1 VTTIPKLLA
10 LLGPLAACSTATVP
24 PAAAQQ
30 KVPSAPALAV
40 APLAGQR
47 VPVLPFTLL
56 TADASIE
63 ATLPVDRVARLAW
76 ADSIMAEVLL
86 ERGPEVSW
94 VLPPELRATARR
106 APATVTNP
114 DRMGHALMRAQGIDV
129 VPDPLRAY
137 LRSLTAMTNSRMV
150 MIPAAVRFTVDSAGG
165 VRAETVLV
173 LTDSR
178 NGAVLWR
185 SQPTATAATA
195 REAFRDTIRHILPDF
210 N

>member
-1 VTTIPKLLA
+1 
-10 LLGPLAACSTATVP
+10 
-24 PAAAQQ
+24 
-30 KVPSAPALAV
+30 
-40 APLAGQR
+40 
-47 VPVLPFTLL
+47 
-56 TADASIE
+56 
-63 ATLPVDRVARLAW
+63 
-76 ADSIMAEVLL
+76 
-86 ERGPEVSW
+86 
-94 VLPPELRATARR
+94 
-106 APATVTNP
+106 
-114 DRMGHALMRAQGIDV
+114 MRAQGIDV

-185 SQPTATAATA
+185 SQPVATGATA

>member
-1 VTTIPKLLA
+1 MKSSLRLLA
-10 LLGPLAACSTATVP
+10 LLGSLAACSTATVP
-24 PAAAQQ
+24 PAEAQQ
-30 KVPSAPALAV
+30 KPAPSPALAV

-47 VPVLPFTLL
+47 VPVLPFTLI
-56 TADASIE
+56 TVDPSIE
-63 ATLPVDRVARLAW
+63 ASLPADRVARLGW
-76 ADSIMAEVLL
+76 ADSIMADVLL
-86 ERGPEVSW
+86 ERGPEVTW
-94 VLPPELRATARR
+94 VFPDELRATARR

-114 DRMGHALMRAQGIDV
+114 DRMGHALMRAQGIET

-137 LRSLTAMTNSRMV
+137 LRSLTAMTNSRIV
-150 MIPAAVRFTVDSAGG
+150 MIPAAVRFTVDSVAG

-173 LTDSR
+173 LADSR

-195 REAFRDTIRHILPDF
+195 HEAFRATIRHILPDF

>member
-1 VTTIPKLLA
+1 VKNILRTLA
-10 LLGPLAACSTATVP
+10 LAGSLAACSTATVP
-24 PAAAQQ
+24 PAAAQ
-30 KVPSAPALAV
+30 KPAAAPALAV

-56 TADASIE
+56 TADPAIE
-63 ATLPVDRVARLAW
+63 ATLPAERVARLAW
-76 ADSIMAEVLL
+76 ADSIMADVLM
-86 ERGPEVSW
+86 ERGPEVTW
-94 VLPPELRATARR
+94 VLPAELRATARR
-106 APATVTNP
+106 APATVTTP

-129 VPDPLRAY
+129 VPDPLRSY
-137 LRSLTAMTNSRMV
+137 LRALTAMTNARMV

-165 VRAETVLV
+165 IRAETVLV

-185 SQPTATAATA
+185 SQPTATAATP
-195 REAFRDTIRHILPDF
+195 REAFRATITHILPDF